1 MRIAR
6 VGGRATLVLGDALI
20 DIEHASDGRFGP
32 DLTELYDHW
41 SELGEW
47 AATRTVEEAFTT
59 SRSLQI
65 PVELPRQ
72 VFAIGANYADHVA
85 EAGASLPEVPLVF
98 TKFPTCLVG
107 PDTPVRLPTR
117 RVDWEVELVVVMGR
131 ETSRVSTAD
140 AWSHVAGVTVGQDL
154 SERPLQLAGPAAQF
168 SLGKSF
174 PGFGPV
180 GPYLV
185 TPEEFADPDDIPIK
199 CSVNGETMQS
209 GRTGD
214 MVFSVPELI
223 AYLSAICT
231 LLPGDV
237 IFTGTPAG
245 VGVFR
250 TPRTY
255 LQPGDV
261 LESTVEGVGTLVTPM
276 VEGPAYDWREF
287 VVSHTAA
294 TSG

>member
-98 TKFPTCLVG
+98 TKFPTCIAG
-107 PDTPVRLPTR
+107 PR
-117 RVDWEVELVVVMGR
+117 RRRRRDPPALRGKEPC
-131 ETSRVSTAD
+131 VSAT
-140 AWSHVAGVTVGQDL
+140 
-154 SERPLQLAGPAAQF
+154 RPLH
-168 SLGKSF
+168 
-174 PGFGPV
+174 V
-180 GPYLV
+180 
-185 TPEEFADPDDIPIK
+185 
-199 CSVNGETMQS
+199 
-209 GRTGD
+209 
-214 MVFSVPELI
+214 LI
-223 AYLSAICT
+223 AGGGL
-231 LLPGDV
+231 
-237 IFTGTPAG
+237 
-245 VGVFR
+245 R
-250 TPRTY
+250 
-255 LQPGDV
+255 
-261 LESTVEGVGTLVTPM
+261 
-276 VEGPAYDWREF
+276 
-287 VVSHTAA
+287 
-294 TSG
+294 